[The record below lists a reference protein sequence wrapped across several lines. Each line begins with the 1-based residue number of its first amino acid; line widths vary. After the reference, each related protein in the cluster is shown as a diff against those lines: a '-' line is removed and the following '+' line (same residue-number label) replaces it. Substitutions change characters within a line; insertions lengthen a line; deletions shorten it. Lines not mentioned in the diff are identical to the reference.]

1 MALTKYPKSLQK
13 SSVVSKTANYTA
25 VETDDIILCNSS
37 GGAFTITLPAAATY
51 NGKILTLKK
60 TDSTFAT
67 ANAITIDGNASET
80 IDGALTTTLNTQYE
94 TLEIISDGSNWH
106 VVQRLI
112 PSVWTSFTPTG
123 AFTTNTTYT
132 GFWRRNRDS
141 IDIRVM
147 LSFSGATNAT
157 TNATF
162 NLVSGLTIDTAK
174 IMSTTDTLMSFNSTG
189 KYLDSGVSFNEI
201 YAAYLSTTSFRINTN
216 ISASAGST
224 DTNTAVGTNSNLPAI
239 PASGDLLEVEVYGVP
254 ITGWNG

>member
-25 VETDDIILCNSS
+25 TETDDIILCDSS
-37 GGAFTITLPAAATY
+37 WGAFTVTLPAAATY
-51 NGKILTLKK
+51 NGKVLTIKK
-60 TDSTFAT
+60 VDSTFST
-67 ANAITIDGNASET
+67 SNAITIDGNASET
-80 IDGALTTTLNTQYE
+80 IDGATTTTLNTQYE

-141 IDIRVM
+141 IDITYLM
-147 LSFSGATNAT
+147 SFSGAPNSVSSTV
-157 TNATF
+157 
-162 NLVSGLTIDTAK
+162 NLVSGLTIDTSKQIASGSSYNHQCFFGL
-174 IMSTTDTLMSFNSTG
+174 ITDTSANDVFLFT
-189 KYLDSGVSFNEI
+189 LHQ
-201 YAAYLSTTSFRINTN
+201 ASTTSFALYYGD
-216 ISASAGST
+216 SAST
-224 DTNTAVGTNSNLPAI
+224 DYKNPITQAAPYTL
-239 PASGDLLEVEVYGVP
+239 ASGDSIHIRIVSLP